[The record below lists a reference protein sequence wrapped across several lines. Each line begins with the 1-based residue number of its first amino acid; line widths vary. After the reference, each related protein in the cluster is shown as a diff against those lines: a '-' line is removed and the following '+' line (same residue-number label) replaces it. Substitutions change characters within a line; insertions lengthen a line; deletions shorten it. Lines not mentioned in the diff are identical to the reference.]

1 MTLDDC
7 DHIFDK
13 ALGSAV
19 EAEFCHV
26 VAPLFD
32 HYKILSVDWGRGSI
46 FWRARIVHDTMF
58 ENLAEMNYPPSHVA
72 RVGRLNDAG
81 SPCFYVS
88 ARKETAIT
96 EIDAEAGHFIQL
108 AGFRVLDANPVRL
121 ALIGEYS
128 NVQKVGYMHF
138 AGRDPDMAL
147 SKLINSMP
155 RHDALR
161 MVYID
166 KFFAHVLADIEASKK
181 NYMMSRA
188 LTQVIYSKCKA
199 DGIVFPSVKDRGG
212 FNLGVKP
219 AASDK
224 SFHNV
229 CCIVVRLRAR
239 RRFGLLEFDIIKSAK
254 SLDSESNFV
263 WDDSLAGERIGFYGL
278 SKEEFEL
285 AARAPGDPNTLLD
298 VLHQGRL

>member
-7 DHIFDK
+7 DRIFDR

-19 EAEFCHV
+19 ESEFCHV

-46 FWRARIVHDTMF
+46 FWRARIVHDTTF
-58 ENLAEMNYPPSHVA
+58 KDLAEMNYPPPHVA

-88 ARKETAIT
+88 ARKETAIA
-96 EIDAEAGHFIQL
+96 EIDAEEGHLIQL

-121 ALIGEYS
+121 VLIGEYS

-138 AGRDPDMAL
+138 AGSDPGMAI

-155 RHDALR
+155 QHDALR

-166 KFFAHVLADIEASKK
+166 KFFAHVLADTDASKK

-219 AASDK
+219 APSDK
-224 SFHNV
+224 CFHNV
-229 CCIVVRLRAR
+229 CCIVVRLGKR
-239 RRFGLLEFDIIKSAK
+239 RRFGLLEFDIVKSAK

-263 WDDSLAGERIGFYGL
+263 WDDSFAGERIGLYGM
-278 SKEEFEL
+278 SKEEAEL
-285 AARAPGDPNTLLD
+285 AARAPSDPNTLLD
-298 VLHQGRL
+298 VLHRGRS